1 MSEPKL
7 CTGDNTM
14 KLNCRKWII
23 AALQV
28 IVFSIWSSICL
39 AQPFDLVKTDS
50 TIYTVKGYRHG
61 TSFFK
66 KTFYQAVKPLK
77 EGELDFKHYHTYDEI
92 IYFLKKWAKEY
103 PDLIDLYV
111 EGKSFEGRD
120 IYQLTLTNKKKGKDI
135 DKPAMA
141 IDANRHSG
149 EVTAAESAFWMLWF
163 MLNNYGNDKDITEL
177 IDTKAF
183 YFRIK
188 NNPDG
193 SELYLQTAQRNR
205 SSVRP
210 HDSDR
215 DGLLDEDPGE
225 DLDGDKFIRQMRKK
239 VDPDS
244 GNYTLDPR
252 DPTGKLMKRVKDG
265 EGDWR
270 VYTEGIDNDGD
281 GKYNEDG
288 IGGLDL
294 HRNYPENWRP
304 EPGLDATKRSWTQSG
319 AGRFPLSE
327 PETRSF
333 VLFLLMH
340 PNVGIVNSMDTM
352 VPMHLRGPSTSKS
365 EERMYPEDLKILKY
379 FDSEGKKITNYP
391 WAGDTYYDYRMKRK
405 TNPVTGEPTKPGPL
419 FGHGPDFGYWY
430 YGSIWYGDELW
441 SPNGA
446 VKDYDND
453 GEYDEYDGLCWND
466 EVCGGK
472 EFKSWTPFEHPQLGN
487 VEIGG
492 FNPKFY
498 SQNPP
503 PQFLEEWIKKE
514 AMYNIFLAKHLPQI
528 EITSVE
534 VNPSK
539 EKNIYKIEV
548 SFTNT
553 GFLPT
558 ALEQAKLVKIV
569 RPDRVRLE
577 FDKELTEDR
586 KNKKVEILIPE
597 TINKDVEMDWTKK
610 GEIKTASF
618 KVKLNGIEEAKCKV
632 HVLSTRGGH
641 KIQEINLKENSR

>member
-1 MSEPKL
+1 MMNFNWK
-7 CTGDNTM
+7 
-14 KLNCRKWII
+14 KWLVP
-23 AALQV
+23 AV
-28 IVFSIWSSICL
+28 SIFMFTSL
-39 AQPFDLVKTDS
+39 S
-50 TIYTVKGYRHG
+50 TICMAQESDLKKEDSKLHTVKGYRHG
-61 TSFFK
+61 KSFFK
-66 KTFYQAVKPLK
+66 KTYYQATKPLK

-92 IYFLKKWAKEY
+92 LYFLKKWAKEY

-111 EGKSFEGRD
+111 EGKSFEERD
-120 IYQLTLTNKKKGKDI
+120 IYQVTLTNKKTGKDT
-135 DKPAMA
+135 DKPSMA

-149 EVTAAESAFWMLWF
+149 EVTAAESAFWMLEY
-163 MLNNYGNDKDITEL
+163 LLTRYGKDKEITTL

-193 SELYLQTAQRNR
+193 SELYLQTAQSNR

-210 HDSDR
+210 HDTDR

-225 DLDGDKFIRQMRKK
+225 DLDGDGFIRQMRKK
-239 VDPDS
+239 VEPDS
-244 GNYTLDPR
+244 GNYIIDPR
-252 DPTGKLMKRVKDG
+252 DPKGRLMKRVKDG

-270 VYTEGIDNDGD
+270 IYSEGIDSDGD
-281 GKYNEDG
+281 GRYNEDG

-304 EPGLDATKRSWTQSG
+304 EPGLDATKRSWTQGG
-319 AGRFPLSE
+319 AGQFPLSE
-327 PETRSF
+327 SETRSF

-340 PNVGIVNSMDTM
+340 PNIGIVNSMDTS

-365 EERMYPEDLKILKY
+365 EERMYTQDLAILQY
-379 FDSEGKKITNYP
+379 FDKEGQKITNYP
-391 WAGDTYYDYRMKRK
+391 WAGDTYFDYGTRRK
-405 TNPVTGEPTKPGPL
+405 VNTVTGDSTRPGPL

-441 SPNGA
+441 CSGA
-446 VKDYDND
+446 VYDYDND
-453 GEYDEYDGLCWND
+453 GEYNEYDALRWND
-466 EVCGGK
+466 ETCEGK
-472 EFKSWTPFEHPQLGN
+472 EFKSWEKFEHPQLGE

-492 FNPKFY
+492 FNPKFF

-503 PQFLEEWIKKE
+503 PQFLEEWIKKQ
-514 AMYNIFLAKHLPQI
+514 AMYNIFLAKQLPQI
-528 EITSVE
+528 EITSIE
-534 VNPSK
+534 VNPSN
-539 EKNIYKIEV
+539 EENVFDAEV

-569 RPDRVRLE
+569 KPDMVRLE
-577 FDKELTEDR
+577 FDRDLTKGG
-586 KNKKVEILIPE
+586 KNKKVEILIPK
-597 TINKDVEMDWTKK
+597 TQYKDVELGWTKN
-610 GEIKTASF
+610 GEIKTARF
-618 KVKLNGIEEAKCKV
+618 KVKLNEITEAKCKV

-641 KIQEINLKENSR
+641 KVQEIIFGKNEN